1 MAAAEEMA
9 SQERK
14 TIVTTTAAAEE
25 LVVVRLNSNGPSSGR
40 CVETVADEAVVEKRR
55 SSTILGKVDN
65 N

>member
-9 SQERK
+9 SQKRK
-14 TIVTTTAAAEE
+14 TITTTAEE